1 MIEHHMMW
9 ARVNQ
14 QIVLCYTHID
24 ELQLNWKTLLDKR
37 LSFQKFEE
45 EMCFER
51 LSRTDILLWQ
61 TDDGAHPGTRISQ
74 ALKQWKGQVWP

>member
-14 QIVLCYTHID
+14 QIVLCYTHINA
-24 ELQLNWKTLLDKR
+24 LQLNWKTLLDKR

-51 LSRTDILLWQ
+51 LSRTDILL
-61 TDDGAHPGTRISQ
+61 GKRMMVHILVHGSVK
-74 ALKQWKGQVWP
+74 L